1 MASKR
6 STDAKF
12 PRPMAARCIPLCTK
26 EQGSGYRRNISH
38 QDPNDR
44 LALNGDG
51 GSVGSIVVRYSIIV
65 RYGQE
70 ATGICHNR
78 NDPKLES
85 QSQQIPNP
93 KIPRQYPKP
102 HKPQPN
108 SPS

>member
-93 KIPRQYPKP
+93 
-102 HKPQPN
+102 
-108 SPS
+108 